1 MLSALTIDC
10 IFVIFNYTSWYWSVV
25 YFCQNVSM
33 TEFKN
38 VEWVEKVISIKL
50 GKKSELLL
58 KWYI

>member
-1 MLSALTIDC
+1 MLPLSIV
-10 IFVIFNYTSWYWSVV
+10 FVIFKYTSWYWSVV

-38 VEWVEKVISIKL
+38 LEWVEKVISIKL

-58 KWYI
+58 MW